1 MNGEPARLSL
11 PLDRARLAE
20 LHAGD
25 ACLLTGP
32 LYTLRDAGHVR
43 LMAELEAADGTL
55 PQFWTE
61 LFAKAGEEI
70 PEGVPGTNP
79 NDMARESILECAG
92 RYY

>member
-1 MNGEPARLSL
+1 MMIVPAPMNPM
-11 PLDRARLAE
+11 PL
-20 LHAGD
+20 
-25 ACLLTGP
+25 
-32 LYTLRDAGHVR
+32 
-43 LMAELEAADGTL
+43 
-55 PQFWTE
+55 FWTE